1 MRYLQKET
9 MLMIKRQI
17 ESSILGDFGKRK
29 VVLLLGPRQVGKT
42 TLINSLQMPGA
53 KCLHL
58 NCDDM
63 DDVLLLED
71 KSSTALKTLLSDYDM
86 VMVDEAQRVRNIGL
100 TLKKIGDLKLDT
112 QVIVTGSSSLDL
124 ANDIN
129 EPATGRILEHRLF
142 PFSMRELADN
152 SSEREQ
158 QRLLENRLIFGMYPE
173 VVTTPSDAKRILM
186 SLTNNY
192 LYKDILSYKGI
203 KKPDILQ
210 KLVRAL
216 ALQLGSEVSYNELSN
231 MLGIDKETVEN
242 YIGLL
247 EKCFVVFRIDSYSQN
262 IRNEIKKGKK
272 VYFYD
277 NGVRNA
283 VLSNFAPLDMRTDTG
298 ALWENLLVSERM
310 KHNSYRGSYAQ
321 LYFWRTHDQKEID
334 LIEIEDGM
342 INAYEFKFN
351 SKKSARMPVN
361 FQKAYPNATF
371 KVINPD
377 NMWQFV

>member
-142 PFSMRELADN
+142 PFSLRELADN

-203 KKPDILQ
+203 KK
-210 KLVRAL
+210 
-216 ALQLGSEVSYNELSN
+216 SEES
-231 MLGIDKETVEN
+231 M
-242 YIGLL
+242 
-247 EKCFVVFRIDSYSQN
+247 
-262 IRNEIKKGKK
+262 
-272 VYFYD
+272 
-277 NGVRNA
+277 
-283 VLSNFAPLDMRTDTG
+283 NFT
-298 ALWENLLVSERM
+298 
-310 KHNSYRGSYAQ
+310 
-321 LYFWRTHDQKEID
+321 
-334 LIEIEDGM
+334 
-342 INAYEFKFN
+342 
-351 SKKSARMPVN
+351 
-361 FQKAYPNATF
+361 
-371 KVINPD
+371 
-377 NMWQFV
+377 